1 MNPRS
6 STLSP
11 ADNTFVL
18 CVANDGYEVSL
29 ETRKIYERILDA
41 AAPTGFM
48 RVVDESGEDYLFPA
62 SLFSP
67 ISLPADLAKVVHDLG
82 V

>member
-1 MNPRS
+1 MNPKS
-6 STLSP
+6 STSSP
-11 ADNTFVL
+11 SDDAFVL

-29 ETRKIYERILDA
+29 ETRKIYERLPDETMPA
-41 AAPTGFM
+41 GFV
-48 RVVDESGEDYLFPA
+48 RVIDESGEDYLFPA

-67 ISLPADLAKVVHDLG
+67 ISLSADLAKVVHNLA